1 MNYCFSLYLKL
12 TNEVLKMEMVLANNI
27 AHKMNKMLL
36 VLSTRCD
43 SQVKIKQLKEDSS
56 QIDYF
61 LSFPLEAREVMANHL
76 GISLKTLH
84 RIYENPIKILDD
96 YNVVVKLGNFFNKS
110 YPEMIYLFFD
120 VHHNELNLD
129 NSTSAFLKEINLIDK
144 ELSVESRRELVRL
157 LVLIRKMKIQ
167 IHVFSII
174 ARQMIYK
181 KCFLVENINRIK
193 NLIDKF

>member
-1 MNYCFSLYLKL
+1 
-12 TNEVLKMEMVLANNI
+12 MEPFIANNI

-36 VLSTRCD
+36 ILSSNCE
-43 SQVKIKQLKEDSS
+43 SQIKIKQLKEESS

-61 LSFPLEAREVMANHL
+61 LSFPLEAREVMANYL

-96 YNVVVKLGNFFNKS
+96 YKVVMKLGNFFDKS
-110 YPEMIYLFFD
+110 YPEMINLFFS
-120 VHHNELNLD
+120 VQQQQLNID
-129 NSTSAFLKEINLIDK
+129 NSNSAFLNEIHLIDK

-157 LVLIRKMKIQ
+157 LVLLRKMKIS
-167 IHVFSII
+167 IHGFSLIT
-174 ARQMIYK
+174 RQMIYK
-181 KCFLVENINRIK
+181 KCFLEENLNRIK

>member
-1 MNYCFSLYLKL
+1 
-12 TNEVLKMEMVLANNI
+12 MEMVIANNI

-36 VLSTRCD
+36 VLSTNCG

-61 LSFPLEAREVMANHL
+61 LSFPLETREMMANYL
-76 GISLKTLH
+76 EISLKTLH

-96 YNVVVKLGNFFNKS
+96 YNVVIKLGNFFNKS
-110 YPEMIYLFFD
+110 YPEMIFLFFD
-120 VHHNELNLD
+120 VRQQDLNLD
-129 NSTSAFLKEINLIDK
+129 HSASAFLKEIHLIDK

-157 LVLIRKMKIQ
+157 LVLIRKMKIPV
-167 IHVFSII
+167 HYFSIVT
-174 ARQMIYK
+174 RQMIYK
-181 KCFLVENINRIK
+181 KCFIHENLNRIR